1 MKRSRL
7 TVFSKLMIAK
17 ANKFTFAQVEI
28 DGTTLYYDVFED
40 GADIWILDA
49 EGNPVMPENGE
60 YEIEGTLVDIVDGK
74 IVFKQAATTEN
85 MNEAGQENEETE
97 KFDLTEDAAFINLV
111 QLVDTLAK
119 EVEQLKAVI
128 EKPMTDP
135 IEVEKFSKSVKGKK
149 FDLKKFGL

>member
-17 ANKFTFAQVEI
+17 ANKFTFAQVEV

-40 GADIWILDA
+40 GADIWTLDT
-49 EGNPVMPENGE
+49 EGNPVMPKNGE
-60 YEIEGTLVDIVDGK
+60 YEIEGTLVDVVDGK
-74 IVFKQAATTEN
+74 IVFKQPKVTEG
-85 MNEAGQENEETE
+85 MKACEDQEPE

-135 IEVEKFSKSVKGKK
+135 VEVEKFSKSVKGNR